1 MHGVSS
7 PQHLERLGLI
17 TDEELRDQSVEMY
30 ILLQQALAKIPE
42 IPYSL
47 LIDKYRWDIF
57 KGKISIN
64 EYNRKFWELNLNIRG
79 IIPPETRNEEYF
91 DAGAKFHIPDN
102 TPYIRYDNNK
112 SIIVIYM
119 FHFFH
124 IEFLLF
130 NLDQNG
136 FDFES

>member
-1 MHGVSS
+1 MHAVIT

-17 TDEELRDQSVEMY
+17 TDKELNDPAVELY

-57 KGKISIN
+57 KGKITAD
-64 EYNRKFWELNLNIRG
+64 EYNRKYWELNLKLRG
-79 IIPPETRNEEYF
+79 IVAPEARNEEYF

-102 TPYIRYDNNK
+102 TPYVRYGFKFKFLYK
-112 SIIVIYM
+112 SKEINDYNR
-119 FHFFH
+119 
-124 IEFLLF
+124 LSCY
-130 NLDQNG
+130 NL
-136 FDFES
+136 